1 MEPQFVLL
9 LLSLPLAAALPLQ
22 ALQALQALHTQPE
35 ELVLP
40 MQPHQWQPA
49 ATTPAY
55 SLSYLLH

>member
-9 LLSLPLAAALPLQ
+9 LLSLPLAAALP
-22 ALQALQALHTQPE
+22 LQALQALHTQPE